1 MGFAT
6 DILTKTDTVIIGYT
20 SGAWSALVSSHM
32 SAIRGALVLYIA
44 IYGWCVLNNWI
55 ETTLSDAWKHVFKM
69 AAVFGIATSWG
80 WFHMFFY
87 DVFVNGPDSFIAAL
101 TGGDTSKTGL
111 DNVFQTGFKA
121 ANKIF
126 ETSSWFDLAQ
136 ISIGLSIIL
145 LTVVTVGYALFLL
158 ILSKFAL
165 AILLAIGAIF
175 IVLYLFDATRTLF
188 SSWVNS
194 LLNYA
199 LVPILTFALLHLV
212 LRIMK
217 SYTDQLA
224 VAAASGKLT
233 FADVPGFFL
242 FGVITLVVLMQVPS
256 MAAGLAG
263 GLSLSTG
270 GAPMAM
276 AASGVLGGRWAG
288 KRAFKFGKWGGGKIR
303 GAYRARHAA
312 SGGAK

>member
-6 DILTKTDTVIIGYT
+6 DILSKTDTVIVGYT
-20 SGAWSALVSSHM
+20 SGAWSALVSSHIG
-32 SAIRGALVLYIA
+32 AIRGALILYIA

-55 ETTLSDAWKHVFKM
+55 ETTLSEAFKHVLKM
-69 AAVFGIATSWG
+69 AAVFGMATSWG

-101 TGGDTSKTGL
+101 TGGDNSKTGL
-111 DNVFQTGFKA
+111 DNVFDTGFKA

-126 ETSSWFDLAQ
+126 EASNWYDLAQ
-136 ISIGLSIIL
+136 ISIGLLIIL

-158 ILSKFAL
+158 MLSKFAL
-165 AILLAIGAIF
+165 AIGALF
-175 IVLYLFDATRTLF
+175 IILYLFNTTQSLF

-199 LVPILTFALLHLV
+199 LVPVLTFALLHLT
-212 LRIMK
+212 LKIMK

-224 VAAASGKLT
+224 IAAAGGKLT
-233 FADVPGFFL
+233 FGDVPGFFL

-263 GLSLSTG
+263 GLGLTTA
-270 GAPMAM
+270 GAPAAM
-276 AASGVLGGRWAG
+276 GASAFFGSRWLTRRAARLG
-288 KRAFKFGKWGGGKIR
+288 KRSFGKARDWYRALRGASHAQAGGG
-303 GAYRARHAA
+303 
-312 SGGAK
+312 S